1 MLLAIISAAICL
13 AAATIMY
20 TPRMRSFQF
29 YRPVGLI
36 FLFEG
41 VWLLA
46 DYIFRQ
52 IAPDN
57 IFMMIIHY
65 IGLGVLM
72 MYLIL
77 KILFGSKE
85 KVKEKLKEKKKN

>member
-1 MLLAIISAAICL
+1 MLLAIISGAICL
-13 AAATIMY
+13 VAATMMF

-41 VWLLA
+41 VWLLL

-52 IAPDN
+52 ISPDN
-57 IFMMIIHY
+57 VFMMIIHY
-65 IGLGVLM
+65 IGLAVLM
-72 MYLIL
+72 AYFIL
-77 KILFGSKE
+77 KVLFGSKE
-85 KVKEKLKEKKKN
+85 KIKDKMKERKK